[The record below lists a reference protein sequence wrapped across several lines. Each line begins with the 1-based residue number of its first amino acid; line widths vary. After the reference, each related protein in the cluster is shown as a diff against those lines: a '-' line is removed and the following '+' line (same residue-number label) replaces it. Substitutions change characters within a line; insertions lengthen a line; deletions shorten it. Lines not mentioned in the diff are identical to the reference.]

1 MSIDKLR
8 AIRYF
13 VRTVDAG
20 SFAAAARSLEVS
32 PSALSKALTG
42 LEELVG
48 FTLYARSTRKL
59 ALTEDGRMY
68 SECCREVLLQ
78 LEEAELGG
86 RRNLSG
92 TRGTLRFG
100 IHPAMRLA
108 LLRELKQFLGQN
120 PSLQL
125 EMISTNA
132 PGALLE
138 QGLDVVI
145 CIGALADSSLVALP
159 LGLVHFVIC
168 GSPQYLAEHGEPK
181 HPDDLAAHDG
191 IVYAMPDESPATRW
205 EMVRGGERRLIA
217 PPVRLAVR
225 DGAGAIDAAIH
236 GCGLARPFDI
246 AIRPDLAAGRL
257 RSVLDDWQSPPE
269 PVHAL
274 VPTSRRL
281 PSKVRSFIEF
291 VRSLI

>member
-48 FTLYARSTRKL
+48 FTLFARSTRRL

-68 SECCREVLLQ
+68 SECCRDVLLQ
-78 LEEAELGG
+78 LEEAEIGG
-86 RRNLSG
+86 SRNLSG
-92 TRGTLRFG
+92 TRGKLRFG
-100 IHPAMRLA
+100 VHPAVRLA

-132 PGALLE
+132 PGALIE

-159 LGLVHFVIC
+159 LGSAQFVIC
-168 GSPQYLAEHGEPK
+168 GSPHYLAARGVPK

-191 IVYAMPDESPATRW
+191 IVYVMPDESPATRW
-205 EMVRGGERRLIA
+205 QLVRGSDRRLIA

-236 GCGLARPFDI
+236 GCGLVRPFDI
-246 AIRPDLAAGRL
+246 AIRPDLATGRL

-269 PVHAL
+269 PVQA
-274 VPTSRRL
+274 VVAASRRI

-291 VRSLI
+291 VRSVI